1 MGVHYSVSPLPG
13 RIFSF
18 IVTWELWPGLVH
30 LRWEQLT
37 GGTFPHSKERAAWS
51 GGQVLPGAWGS
62 ELGILLA
69 FQLLFRSSSCFPIK
83 GQFAYTEDT
92 GLPQSIDSPVPTL
105 AELKMAIFMRPT
117 QHCLS
122 GSRSTHS
129 TPGHLIIL
137 FITSYMLYVR
147 NSTISQPGS

>member
-1 MGVHYSVSPLPG
+1 MFKSQFSKVSLKRSYRNMNIRVDNINKGWGRFSLCFRINKAIKEESIMGVHYSVSPLPG

-92 GLPQSIDSPVPTL
+92 GLAFPFNPVRF
-105 AELKMAIFMRPT
+105 EFW
-117 QHCLS
+117 
-122 GSRSTHS
+122 
-129 TPGHLIIL
+129 
-137 FITSYMLYVR
+137 
-147 NSTISQPGS
+147 